1 MIPIDSNNTYDSRS
15 RRIILSTSRMGWI
28 DLVHSHNDDD
38 IANSPSVPAASTVT
52 DSDVKIDVLENTG
65 TIPL

>member
-1 MIPIDSNNTYDSRS
+1 MDRS
-15 RRIILSTSRMGWI
+15 CPS
-28 DLVHSHNDDD
+28 HSHNDDD
-38 IANSPSVPAASTVT
+38 IADSPSVPAASTVT